1 MVKSLC
7 LILVIFIAF
16 SEPAFGWRHFWK
28 GRRFEG
34 NVGHPTE
41 FRGKLK
47 SENNDDLSF
56 TQKLDH
62 SDPMNDK
69 TWDQR
74 YFVNDEFF
82 SSNDGPVFIMIGGE
96 GEATAKWMSKF

>member
-1 MVKSLC
+1 MKSLS

-41 FRGKLK
+41 FRGNLRNKGD
-47 SENNDDLSF
+47 DDLWF
-56 TQKLDH
+56 KQKLDH
-62 SDPMNDK
+62 SQPMDDK
-69 TWDQR
+69 TWNQ
-74 YFVNDEFF
+74 V
-82 SSNDGPVFIMIGGE
+82 
-96 GEATAKWMSKF
+96 